1 MRYLTWGYYQM
12 IVRKMQISYAITVK
26 DELSEIQKL
35 VSFLL
40 EHKRVED
47 EIVILY
53 DSANGSS
60 EVESF
65 LRSKSVNGAFSWH
78 KGEFKGHF
86 AEWKN
91 KLTSL
96 CSGDWILN
104 IDADEIPHKNL
115 MVNLP
120 AVLET
125 NPDTDV
131 FWVPRVNTVEG
142 LTEQDIKN
150 WRWRVNEKGHVNWPD
165 PQMRI
170 YRNVESIEWEKK
182 VHETLKGYN
191 SYAMLPQ
198 KEEWSLYHPKDIERQ
213 RKQNNYYNTL

>member
-1 MRYLTWGYYQM
+1 M
-12 IVRKMQISYAITVK
+12 KISYAITVCN
-26 DELSEIQKL
+26 EFLEIQKL
-35 VSFLL
+35 VTFLL
-40 EHKRVED
+40 ENKRDQD

-53 DSANGSS
+53 DAANGD
-60 EVESF
+60 ERVEEY
-65 LRSKSVNGAFSWH
+65 LRAKSVNSDFFWH
-78 KGEFKGHF
+78 QDKFEGHF
-86 AEWKN
+86 ANWKN
-91 KLTSL
+91 KLNTF
-96 CSGDWILN
+96 CNGDWIMN

-142 LTEQDIKN
+142 LTEADIKA
-150 WRWRVNEKGHVNWPD
+150 WRWRVNEKGWVNYPD

-170 YRNVESIEWEKK
+170 YRKKQGLIWEKK

-213 RKQNNYYNTL
+213 RKQNNFYSTL